1 MASGLGG
8 IMFFDIAW
16 DGDVPTL
23 THKYSCAL
31 NYNDV
36 VTTLNFDYNGNLVA
50 TVGDSYNDK
59 SDKHRMVVFTMP
71 DMGENTVTVPARFS
85 QRVAALYADER
96 MSVHFDQVEKSPYQ
110 TVDVFRQLQAGM
122 YNTICLPFSLESL
135 DNTPWKGFTVMKFD
149 GTEYDAT
156 ANLVYMNFSEVDFAP
171 GNIMEA
177 GMPYLIWPKE
187 DVVDLARI
195 TPVWRSNDF
204 TNQGR
209 SVEGEHATFKGVI
222 NPTDLEVDP
231 SIFFLVA
238 NNHLA
243 TPTAADEMMG
253 MRAYF
258 QLKHPLGDNTKAV
271 ITVEHKSPTNVDV
284 VPSGT
289 HMDATRKILQD
300 QKIFIIRD
308 GKIYNVLG
316 EMVEKN

>member
-1 MASGLGG
+1 
-8 IMFFDIAW
+8 
-16 DGDVPTL
+16 
-23 THKYSCAL
+23 
-31 NYNDV
+31 
-36 VTTLNFDYNGNLVA
+36 
-50 TVGDSYNDK
+50 
-59 SDKHRMVVFTMP
+59 MVVFTMP

-96 MSVHFDQVEKSPYQ
+96 MSVHFDQVETSPYQ

-258 QLKHPLGDNTKAV
+258 QLKQPLGDNTKAV